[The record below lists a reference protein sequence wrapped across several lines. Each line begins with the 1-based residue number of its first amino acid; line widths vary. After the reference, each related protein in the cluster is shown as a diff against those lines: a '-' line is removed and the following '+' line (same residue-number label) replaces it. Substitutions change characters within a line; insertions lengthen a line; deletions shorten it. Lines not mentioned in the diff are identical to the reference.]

1 MRVVHDLAEVTSY
14 LDVRHSSIRGSEATP
29 LRTFVTIGVFDGVH
43 RGHQQLI
50 SGMVEAAHEIGAVPV
65 AMTFDPHPATVLS
78 NATTLLL
85 SSVEERIEHM
95 AALGLEIVVVYPF
108 TRATAN
114 TSAADFVAS
123 LVHHLRPAQ
132 MWVGP
137 DFTLGHRCKGDAS
150 FLQHR
155 GHEDDFTVNIVEPLV
170 WRGDVVSS
178 SRVRDALQSGDIS
191 EANGCLG
198 RPYRLSGR
206 VVRGRGV
213 GRGVGVPTANLSLP
227 SDRLIPRGG
236 VYACKAHANL
246 EEGMRAYPAA
256 VNVGI
261 RPTFALQDM
270 VVEAHL
276 LDFDADLYDRELRLD
291 FIARLRD
298 ERAYPSH
305 DALLAQLHKDITQA
319 RRILKDVR

>member
-1 MRVVHDLAEVTSY
+1 MRVVHDLAEATSY
-14 LDVRHSSIRGSEATP
+14 LEVRHSSVKGSESTP

-43 RGHQQLI
+43 RGHRQLI
-50 SGMVEAAHEIGAVPV
+50 AGMVDAAHAIGAVPV

-78 NATTLLL
+78 DATTLLL
-85 SSVEERIEHM
+85 SSVEDRIEYM

-114 TSAADFVAS
+114 TSAAGFVAN

-137 DFTLGHRCKGDAS
+137 DFTLGHRCEGDAS
-150 FLQHR
+150 FLRRQ
-155 GHEDDFTVNIVEPLV
+155 GHEDDFTVNVVEPLV

-178 SRVRDALQSGDIS
+178 SRVREALRSGDIR

-206 VVRGRGV
+206 VVRGRGM
-213 GRGVGVPTANLSLP
+213 GRDLGVPTANLSLP
-227 SDRLIPRGG
+227 SDRLIPGGG

-246 EEGMRAYPAA
+246 EGGVMTHPAA

-276 LDFDADLYDRELRLD
+276 LDSDADLYDRELRLD

-305 DALLAQLHKDITQA
+305 DALVAQLHKDITQA
-319 RRILKDVR
+319 RRILKGVQ